1 MTHTHPDGQGAAASN
16 LHDRVTGHD
25 RRTLDAIFRHP
36 LAHNLE
42 LRDVVTLM
50 AAIGRAEEKSNGE
63 LSFEVG
69 GERLVMAKP
78 HGKDLSS
85 SSVQDLRHLLTK
97 TGWSPDADAPT
108 PPAAETVGLIVVID
122 HAGAT
127 LYRAEGGRGDGGT
140 AHDQDRQHPLQH
152 LARDMRPERHDADRD
167 EKEPDDDRYFESVAA
182 ALAPAGRI
190 VVIGH
195 GKGQSNEADHLS
207 AYLLSHHKGL
217 HDRIVREIVADLP
230 HMTKAELIGLGRHAL
245 A

>member
-42 LRDVVTLM
+42 FRDVVALM
-50 AAIGRAEEKSNGE
+50 AAIGGAEEKSNGE

-69 GERLVMAKP
+69 GEKLVMAKP
-78 HGKDLSS
+78 HGKDLSG
-85 SSVQDLRHLLTK
+85 SSVQDLRHLLTRA
-97 TGWSPDADAPT
+97 GWAPDAAAPAPT
-108 PPAAETVGLIVVID
+108 AAETVGLIVVID

-127 LYRAEGGRGDGGT
+127 LYRGDGGT
-140 AHDQDRQHPLQH
+140 SHDQDRQQPLRH
-152 LARDMRPERHDADRD
+152 FARGMRPERHDADRD
-167 EKEPDDDRYFESVAA
+167 EKEPDDDRFFEGVAA

-207 AYLLSHHKGL
+207 AYLLSRHKGV
-217 HDRIVREIVADLP
+217 HDRIIREIVADLP
-230 HMTKAELIGLGRHAL
+230 HMTQAELIGLGRHAL